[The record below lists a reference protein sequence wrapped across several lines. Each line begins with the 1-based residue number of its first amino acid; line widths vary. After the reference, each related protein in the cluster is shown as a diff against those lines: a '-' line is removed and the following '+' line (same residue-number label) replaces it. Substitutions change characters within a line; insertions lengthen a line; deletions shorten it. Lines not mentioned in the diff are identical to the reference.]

1 MSRHRIGA
9 RPAFWLLTP
18 THPIAQAIADAS
30 FEGPLTPADLE
41 SIAPPWAS
49 LRVRSIDTLTS
60 GLASIARLPFGTNV
74 AAELAEG
81 GAADGAALL
90 PPKLTLYEYEACPF
104 CRRVREVIS
113 HLDLVVEIVPCAKG
127 SAHRAAVEAAAAE
140 KGVTA
145 TYPYL
150 VDRTAGVSMFE
161 SADIVAHLVEKYGRG
176 AELPSPQQ
184 YFLPSLFVSG
194 WAPSLLRPGRGTA
207 VRHFRK
213 PAADG
218 AGQARAA
225 TAEGLTLYSYEGNQ
239 FCRLV
244 REVLTELD
252 IPYTLAYVAKV
263 SSIHSR
269 E

>member
-1 MSRHRIGA
+1 M
-9 RPAFWLLTP
+9 
-18 THPIAQAIADAS
+18 
-30 FEGPLTPADLE
+30 
-41 SIAPPWAS
+41 APPWAS
-49 LRVRSIDTLTS
+49 LKVRSIDTLTS

-81 GAADGAALL
+81 GAADRAALL

-127 SAHRAAVEAAAAE
+127 STHRAVVEAAAAE
-140 KGVTA
+140 KGVKA

-150 VDRTAGVSMFE
+150 VDQTAGVSMFE
-161 SADIVAHLVEKYGRG
+161 SADIVAHLLEKYGRG
-176 AELPSPQQ
+176 ADLPSPRQ

-194 WAPSLLRPGRGTA
+194 WAPSVFRPGRGTS
-207 VRHFRK
+207 VRYFRK
-213 PAADG
+213 PAVDRDAE
-218 AGQARAA
+218 QARAA

-252 IPYTLAYVAKV
+252 IPYTLASVAKV
-263 SSIHSR
+263 SSIHAR
-269 E
+269 D